1 MSLTSQV
8 DVSHAPCPELRDQIE
23 ALFECRLSD
32 TQMVEVES
40 HLATCEGC
48 RQQLADLVAEHVK
61 GGVDSV
67 LDWERSLGGTVES
80 LTDRPH
86 AGRDPRDARV
96 SLWDRAIT
104 GRTVGKYQIQGL
116 IGKGGM
122 ASVYQAV
129 DTVTGRRVA
138 LKMVQSQSSAGSQP
152 ARLLNEA
159 RAMALL
165 SHPSIVQVF
174 DVMSYDE
181 QPILVMELVDGE
193 TLESWQSRTPI
204 DIHCAARL
212 IKDMAEA
219 ISTAH
224 AQGVIHRDLK
234 PANILVPSGSVTATE
249 AGRDSWLQLKIA
261 DFGISRVLGDDGWRL
276 TQTGGRLGTPAYMSP
291 EQAAGP
297 STELGPATDI
307 YSLGAILY
315 QLLTGLPPFVSQ
327 DPLQLL
333 QMIRRDQPVAPG
345 LIRGDL
351 AADLETICLKCL
363 DKQPRH
369 RYLSADELSEDLGR
383 FLEGRPIRARP
394 VGICGRSCHRI
405 RRHPGLF
412 ISISVGAVLLL
423 LLAVGGL
430 LTGLSQRKL
439 AERARTAQLLAE
451 NRQAAAQRT
460 WIDAFHRTEQALIRI
475 INLDWAPESYAQ
487 RDEAQR
493 LMMELFA
500 GLHRDYL
507 VQRQHDR
514 RWGFIEVNALCNLI
528 SLSRK
533 SDQGP
538 VSDPQTLAWLTK
550 ADRALRRIEQSP
562 QPEQAVTEHQEL
574 LGSVFGAS
582 PYRAAPAR
590 LLVDHRVSLNHWL
603 AELAGNAGN
612 YQRKVELLSQSAEVV
627 LKLVSEEQSNIGLHG
642 RAGLVVFQLA
652 EGAWEANELTLM
664 QTSIQLAVTHRRLA
678 SDLAA
683 EDMLVRFELVDTLVS
698 AAVLARKAGMSVL
711 AESYAAQA
719 REAADADLM
728 SSLYGEHVERII
740 ASLPNAEV

>member
-1 MSLTSQV
+1 
-8 DVSHAPCPELRDQIE
+8 
-23 ALFECRLSD
+23 
-32 TQMVEVES
+32 
-40 HLATCEGC
+40 
-48 RQQLADLVAEHVK
+48 
-61 GGVDSV
+61 
-67 LDWERSLGGTVES
+67 
-80 LTDRPH
+80 
-86 AGRDPRDARV
+86 
-96 SLWDRAIT
+96 LWDRAIT
-104 GRTVGKYQIQGL
+104 GRKVGKYQIQGL

-193 TLESWQSRTPI
+193 TLESWQKRTPI

-212 IKDMAEA
+212 VKHMAEA

-234 PANILVPSGSVTATE
+234 PANILVHSGSVNATA
-249 AGRDSWLQLKIA
+249 ADRDSRLQLKIA
-261 DFGISRVLGDDGWRL
+261 DFGISRVVGDDGWRL

-345 LIRGDL
+345 LIRGDI

-363 DKQPRH
+363 EKQPRH

-383 FLEGRPIRARP
+383 FLEGRPIRARA
-394 VGICGRSCHRI
+394 VGICGRTFHWI
-405 RRHPGLF
+405 RRHPGLS
-412 ISISVGAVLLL
+412 ISISVGALLLL

-439 AERARTAQLLAE
+439 AESARTAQLLAE

-460 WIDAFHRTEQALIRI
+460 WLDAFHRTEQALVRI
-475 INLDWAPESYAQ
+475 MNLDWAPQNYAQ
-487 RDEAQR
+487 RNEVQG
-493 LMMELFA
+493 LITELFA
-500 GLHRDYL
+500 ELHRDYL
-507 VQRQHDR
+507 VQLQNES

-528 SLSRK
+528 SLRRK
-533 SDQGP
+533 SGQVP
-538 VSDPQTLAWLTK
+538 LSDPQTLAWLTK
-550 ADRALRRIEQSP
+550 ADRALRRIEESP

-574 LGSVFGAS
+574 LGTVFGDAAYTAS
-582 PYRAAPAR
+582 PER

-603 AELAGNAGN
+603 AELAGDEGN

-627 LKLVSEEQSNIGLHG
+627 LKLVVADQSNIVQQR

-664 QTSIQLAVTHRRLA
+664 QTSIKMAVTHRRFA
-678 SDLAA
+678 SDLNA
-683 EDMLVRFELVDTLVS
+683 EDMLVRLELVDTLAS
-698 AAVLARKAGMSVL
+698 AAGLARKAGMSVL
-711 AESYAAQA
+711 ADSYAAQA

-728 SSLYGEHVERII
+728 SSVYGENVERII
-740 ASLPNAEV
+740 AALPNPEV